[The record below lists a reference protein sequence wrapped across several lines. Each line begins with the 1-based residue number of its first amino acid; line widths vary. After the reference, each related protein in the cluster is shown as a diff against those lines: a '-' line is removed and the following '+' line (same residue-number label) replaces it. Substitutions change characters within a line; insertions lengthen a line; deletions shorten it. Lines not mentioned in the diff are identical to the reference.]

1 MISAIA
7 LDDEPPAL
15 KVIESFC
22 GQTDSIEL
30 QKSFTQPNEA
40 LKHLRKF
47 PVDLLFL
54 DIQMPS
60 MSGID
65 FYKSLNQ
72 ETMVIFTTAH
82 SQFALEGFNLNAI
95 DYLLKPFSIQ
105 RFQQAVAKANDFY
118 NYTHQTDKIQNQY
131 LFIRADYK
139 LMKISISDILF
150 IEGLNDYVKIHVHNQ
165 KTIITRMTMKTIQEK
180 LPSKEFIRVHRSY
193 IVPFS
198 RIESIRNK
206 TIFLSGKE
214 IPVGGIYEEDLF
226 NLFNNK

>member
-1 MISAIA
+1 MISAIS

-150 IEGLNDYVKIHVHNQ
+150 IEGLNDYVKIHVLNQ

-198 RIESIRNK
+198 KIESIRNK

>member
-150 IEGLNDYVKIHVHNQ
+150 IEGLNDYVKIHVLNQ

>member
-30 QKSFTQPNEA
+30 VKSFTQPNEA

-118 NYTHQTDKIQNQY
+118 NYTHQMDKIQNQY

-150 IEGLNDYVKIHVHNQ
+150 IEGLND
-165 KTIITRMTMKTIQEK
+165 
-180 LPSKEFIRVHRSY
+180 
-193 IVPFS
+193 
-198 RIESIRNK
+198 
-206 TIFLSGKE
+206 
-214 IPVGGIYEEDLF
+214 
-226 NLFNNK
+226 

>member
-150 IEGLNDYVKIHVHNQ
+150 IEGLNDYVKIHVLNQ

-198 RIESIRNK
+198 KIESIRNK

>member
-1 MISAIA
+1 
-7 LDDEPPAL
+7 
-15 KVIESFC
+15 
-22 GQTDSIEL
+22 
-30 QKSFTQPNEA
+30 
-40 LKHLRKF
+40 
-47 PVDLLFL
+47 
-54 DIQMPS
+54 MPS

-150 IEGLNDYVKIHVHNQ
+150 IEGLND
-165 KTIITRMTMKTIQEK
+165 
-180 LPSKEFIRVHRSY
+180 
-193 IVPFS
+193 
-198 RIESIRNK
+198 
-206 TIFLSGKE
+206 
-214 IPVGGIYEEDLF
+214 
-226 NLFNNK
+226 